1 MLTFHALSLSPL
13 FCFFL
18 LSFSPSRS
26 EALQRWPPNGQHGSQ
41 HPPSS
46 DQLSTANCLHH
57 LLSSARTIRARA
69 ESAELSLDQPSTES
83 RDKQRATGLG
93 GVNAQ
98 QASRR
103 VERTI
108 ELLGLHLKWNRLQW
122 CLSNGTELLDMSG
135 FINRIYFWDYD
146 TLVHTSEL
154 SHFFQIGLW
163 AKASN
168 WKSPLE
174 RRSVLICCGGGGP
187 IIIVFFLLFFFFWGT
202 ISKTPGFYPTNFP
215 QFLSHCGE
223 AHYEAVPFFFILP
236 QWRRERRD
244 RLSRIDN
251 EQGDWHRGEEKE
263 KENKKKE
270 EGEEAEN
277 GETGGKRKRRKPTEG
292 GEKRQGQRENKG
304 QN

>member
-1 MLTFHALSLSPL
+1 MTYAIRKSDTNVTMLTFHALSLSPL

-57 LLSSARTIRARA
+57 LLPSARTIRARA

-108 ELLGLHLKWNRLQW
+108 ELLGLHLK
-122 CLSNGTELLDMSG
+122 
-135 FINRIYFWDYD
+135 
-146 TLVHTSEL
+146 
-154 SHFFQIGLW
+154 
-163 AKASN
+163 
-168 WKSPLE
+168 
-174 RRSVLICCGGGGP
+174 
-187 IIIVFFLLFFFFWGT
+187 
-202 ISKTPGFYPTNFP
+202 
-215 QFLSHCGE
+215 
-223 AHYEAVPFFFILP
+223 
-236 QWRRERRD
+236 
-244 RLSRIDN
+244 
-251 EQGDWHRGEEKE
+251 
-263 KENKKKE
+263 
-270 EGEEAEN
+270 
-277 GETGGKRKRRKPTEG
+277 
-292 GEKRQGQRENKG
+292 
-304 QN
+304 